1 MTLGSFLMAA
11 GAYIIKKAAQAVT
24 VIASAN
30 IENVAKAAVFVGVSA
45 YTGYILVSNLI
56 EKRRSWKNQSNMST
70 VDRALALNYA
80 DKENRKQLSPLF
92 DEINRAF
99 DNGPK
104 KGRKK
109 TLRKLTKQDIA
120 ELEKINRRISTIVPT
135 YTEDGDYYY
144 NTLTDDLDIFAR
156 DMKEV
161 DRMERI
167 KDRNVDD
174 MTLWRIWNSPAY

>member
-1 MTLGSFLMAA
+1 MTVSSFLMAA
-11 GAYIIKKAAQAVT
+11 GSFILKKAAQAIT

-56 EKRRSWKNQSNMST
+56 EKRRAWKTKSNMST

-99 DNGPK
+99 DKGPK

-109 TLRKLTKQDIA
+109 AFRKLSKADIA
-120 ELEKINRRISTIVPT
+120 ELEKINQRINTIVPT
-135 YTEDGDYYY
+135 FTEDGDYYY
-144 NTLTDDLDIFAR
+144 STLTDDLDKFAR
-156 DMKEV
+156 DMREV

-167 KDRNVDD
+167 KDNNVDD
-174 MTLWRIWNSPAY
+174 MTLWRVWNSPAY